1 MSFTIAST
9 APVVLIEFD
18 HQRPGNLRTTGRN
31 QTTRQHIGDPH
42 AQRQRLRQRLA
53 APALFGAPWPLIFL
67 QLMSLCRI
75 NDDVIFAL
83 RPTGFLTCNLGAL
96 AAGVWRAARR

>member
-1 MSFTIAST
+1 MSFTIASI

-67 QLMSLCRI
+67 QLIELVSHQCRGHFRASSDGI
-75 NDDVIFAL
+75 L
-83 RPTGFLTCNLGAL
+83 NL
-96 AAGVWRAARR
+96 